1 MVTPLVGQVV
11 LAVYAVLLAAGGLMG
26 YLKAGSRPSLIA
38 GLAFG
43 LAAGAGAVLARQNP
57 AGFVLGAAVAGLLA
71 VFFGRRYFRLRK
83 FMPAGMLTILSVAV
97 LVLMVLELTA
107 GRPNAG

>member
-11 LAVYAVLLAAGGLMG
+11 LAVYAVLLAVGGLMG

-43 LAAGAGAVLARQNP
+43 LAAGAGAALARQNP
-57 AGFVLGAAVAGLLA
+57 DGFVLGAAITGLLA